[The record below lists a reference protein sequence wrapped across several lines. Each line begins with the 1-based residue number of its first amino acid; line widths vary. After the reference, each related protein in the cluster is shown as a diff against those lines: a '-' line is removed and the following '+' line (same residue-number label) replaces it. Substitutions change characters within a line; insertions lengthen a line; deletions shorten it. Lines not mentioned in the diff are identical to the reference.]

1 MSDDATGAAT
11 TTATTTDAGKTFTQ
25 EELDRIVGDR
35 LARERQKYDGFDDLK
50 AKADRF
56 DELQRSQQTDLE
68 RLTGERDTFK
78 TTAEQ
83 TEAENLRL
91 RVAVEKGLVGDRA
104 WVAERLTGST
114 KEEMEADA
122 DQLLERLQPP
132 AATNFD
138 AGPRGAAATTD
149 DMNTL
154 IRRGAGRA

>member
-1 MSDDATGAAT
+1 MSDDAAGAATT

-78 TTAEQ
+78 TTAQ
-83 TEAENLRL
+83 QAEAENLRL
-91 RVAVEKGLVGDRA
+91 RVAVEKEPDPH
-104 WVAERLTGST
+104 
-114 KEEMEADA
+114 
-122 DQLLERLQPP
+122 QLHERLQPP